1 MNEFWASVTSVA
13 AAIIGV
19 AIIAVLVS
27 NNAQTA
33 NVITSATTG
42 FANDL
47 SAAVSPVT
55 GAAATPSV
63 GGGGFGFGGFSGGGA
78 PQYSPRF

>member
-33 NVITSATTG
+33 NVIQSATTG

-47 SAAVSPVT
+47 TAAVSPVT
-55 GAAATPSV
+55 GNSATPNV
-63 GGGGFGFGGFSGGGA
+63 GNSGFGGFTGQGGA
-78 PQYSPRF
+78 GLFQRG